1 MELAIIT
8 PLGEI
13 VEVNDVY
20 KGCRVLIEDYELNVD
35 LIPLKIV
42 DFDVILGMD
51 QLSSHQATMNY
62 YTKVITIRAADREMV
77 NFYGERS
84 VIPNSLISV
93 MKARKLLN
101 KGCVAWLAHVI
112 DRAKQTQELD
122 RILIVKEFQDIFPD
136 ELPGLPLGR
145 EVEVSIDVF
154 PKTMPISQS
163 PYRIAH
169 SKLTELKV
177 QIQEL
182 LDKRFIRPNN
192 SF

>member
-1 MELAIIT
+1 
-8 PLGEI
+8 
-13 VEVNDVY
+13 
-20 KGCRVLIEDYELNVD
+20 
-35 LIPLKIV
+35 
-42 DFDVILGMD
+42 
-51 QLSSHQATMNY
+51 
-62 YTKVITIRAADREMV
+62 
-77 NFYGERS
+77 
-84 VIPNSLISV
+84 

-122 RILIVKEFQDIFPD
+122 RILIVKEFRDIFPD
-136 ELPGLPLGR
+136 ELPGLPPRR

-177 QIQEL
+177 QIQKL

>member
-1 MELAIIT
+1 
-8 PLGEI
+8 
-13 VEVNDVY
+13 
-20 KGCRVLIEDYELNVD
+20 
-35 LIPLKIV
+35 
-42 DFDVILGMD
+42 MD

-122 RILIVKEFQDIFPD
+122 RILIVKEFRDIFPD